1 MKLFSYVVEHD
12 RGHAPNPFFGVCTL
26 CCCKYRSSREKPP
39 NVIELAKPGDWV
51 AGTGGANQRKSAGH
65 GKLVYAMRVDEK
77 LTREQYYSD
86 PRFALKQPVER
97 GTYRQALGDNIRP
110 RNSFERQD
118 QFVLISRHFF
128 YLGANAI
135 DIPKKKFPNLEKR
148 GPGFRCDF
156 TTAYIDRF
164 VRWLEE
170 RSESRKLGEPCI
182 RQERESGRRGGGT
195 CKSCC

>member
-26 CCCKYRSSREKPP
+26 CRCKYRKSREKPRK
-39 NVIELAKPGDWV
+39 VVELAEPGDWV

-77 LTREQYYSD
+77 LTREQYYAA
-86 PRFALKQPVER
+86 RQFAVKQPVER
-97 GTYRQALGDNIRP
+97 GTYVQALGDNIRP

-118 QFVLISRHFF
+118 QFVLISRHFYYF
-128 YLGANAI
+128 GANAI
-135 DIPKKKFPNLEKR
+135 DIPKKKFPHLEKR

-156 TTAYIDRF
+156 TPADISRF

-170 RSESRKLGEPCI
+170 RNKSGKRGEPCM
-182 RQERESGRRGGGT
+182 REEREFGRRGSGA